1 MNKYNFIEYKQ
12 KINENINLTISKYYK
27 NNIQLKKNLNKL
39 RKIKNM
45 NIEQKFITNLQ
56 EQILLL
62 NYNKNVLIKNIKL
75 FVDFVNELEIIKK
88 VTFDDLTTSESDV
101 EINEDEE
108 EMKIKN
114 IIEGIKDLFL
124 SEKHKINFFNFIDN
138 FNKEDEH
145 KKTEL
150 KQAFNELME
159 KDLNIVT
166 FFKPTE
172 TTNNNNVLDISD
184 DVETNISSP
193 ESEQEGT
200 PPTPHCEPEEKTAPS
215 QDVEKP
221 KRIISIEQRM
231 QQNARRREIRA
242 MNREKKV
249 IP

>member
-27 NNIQLKKNLNKL
+27 NNILLKKNLNKL

-150 KQAFNELME
+150 KQAFNELMK

-166 FFKPTE
+166 FLKPTE
-172 TTNNNNVLDISD
+172 ITNHNNIFD
-184 DVETNISSP
+184 DVEMNIS
-193 ESEQEGT
+193 
-200 PPTPHCEPEEKTAPS
+200 TPHCEPEEKTPS
-215 QDVEKP
+215 QDVEKPKP

-231 QQNARRREIRA
+231 KQNARRREIRA

>member
-75 FVDFVNELEIIKK
+75 FVDFVNELEIIKN

-172 TTNNNNVLDISD
+172 TTNHNNIFD
-184 DVETNISSP
+184 DVEMNISSS
-193 ESEQEGT
+193 ESEHEGT
-200 PPTPHCEPEEKTAPS
+200 PPS

-231 QQNARRREIRA
+231 KQNSRRREIRA

>member
-172 TTNNNNVLDISD
+172 TTNHNNIFD
-184 DVETNISSP
+184 DVEMNISSS
-193 ESEQEGT
+193 ESEHEGT
-200 PPTPHCEPEEKTAPS
+200 PPTPHCEPEEKTPS
-215 QDVEKP
+215 QDVEKPKP

-231 QQNARRREIRA
+231 KQNARRREIRA

>member
-88 VTFDDLTTSESDV
+88 VTFNDLTTSESDV
-101 EINEDEE
+101 EIDEDEE

-172 TTNNNNVLDISD
+172 TTNNNNVLD
-184 DVETNISSP
+184 DVEMNISSS
-193 ESEQEGT
+193 ESEHEGT
-200 PPTPHCEPEEKTAPS
+200 PPS
-215 QDVEKP
+215 QYVAKP
-221 KRIISIEQRM
+221 KRIISIEQRLK
-231 QQNARRREIRA
+231 QNARRREIRA

>member
-56 EQILLL
+56 EQILFL

-138 FNKEDEH
+138 FNKED
-145 KKTEL
+145 
-150 KQAFNELME
+150 
-159 KDLNIVT
+159 
-166 FFKPTE
+166 
-172 TTNNNNVLDISD
+172 
-184 DVETNISSP
+184 
-193 ESEQEGT
+193 
-200 PPTPHCEPEEKTAPS
+200 
-215 QDVEKP
+215 
-221 KRIISIEQRM
+221 
-231 QQNARRREIRA
+231 
-242 MNREKKV
+242 
-249 IP
+249 